1 MMPIAGR
8 LPFEWI
14 YPTGEKQEVRDPKWE
29 QYYEWGT
36 VIAGDCHYVKRHMPT
51 KLEGKIIATN
61 TTTASDVELFRT
73 MGVKYLVTTSPVMD
87 GRSFG
92 ANMLEAALVAIAG
105 KGRALENEELK
116 ELLDQLGFEPQLQ
129 ELTSMDAI
137 VMAGGIPKP
146 EDPLYEFT
154 QGEPKALLDVAGKP
168 MVQWVLDAISGT
180 ESVERVVL
188 ISLPEEAG
196 LTCSK
201 PVTYL
206 PDQGGLLEN
215 VRGGIEKA
223 VEINPEATHVLTVS
237 SDIPMIKSEMIDWMV
252 KENSGSDLELYYTV
266 ILREVMEKRFP
277 DQNGRIHS

>member
-1 MMPIAGR
+1 
-8 LPFEWI
+8 
-14 YPTGEKQEVRDPKWE
+14 
-29 QYYEWGT
+29 
-36 VIAGDCHYVKRHMPT
+36 
-51 KLEGKIIATN
+51 
-61 TTTASDVELFRT
+61 
-73 MGVKYLVTTSPVMD
+73 
-87 GRSFG
+87 
-92 ANMLEAALVAIAG
+92 
-105 KGRALENEELK
+105 
-116 ELLDQLGFEPQLQ
+116 
-129 ELTSMDAI
+129 MDAI
-137 VMAGGIPKP
+137 VMAGGIPKA

-266 ILREVMEKRFP
+266 IPRDVMEKRFP
-277 DQNGRIHS
+277 ESKRSYTLLKDIELCGGDLNMIRASTVHSNVDLWDQIVAARKSVFKQAALLGYGNLLLLLSRQLTLDGAVKRVTKKMNITGKAVISPYAELGMDVDKPHQLEIVRSELANTQPA

>member
-1 MMPIAGR
+1 
-8 LPFEWI
+8 
-14 YPTGEKQEVRDPKWE
+14 
-29 QYYEWGT
+29 
-36 VIAGDCHYVKRHMPT
+36 
-51 KLEGKIIATN
+51 
-61 TTTASDVELFRT
+61 
-73 MGVKYLVTTSPVMD
+73 
-87 GRSFG
+87 
-92 ANMLEAALVAIAG
+92 
-105 KGRALENEELK
+105 
-116 ELLDQLGFEPQLQ
+116 
-129 ELTSMDAI
+129 MDAI

-223 VEINPEATHVLTVS
+223 VDINPEATHVLTVS
-237 SDIPMIKSEMIDWMV
+237 SDIPIIKSEMIDWMV

-277 DQNGRIHS
+277 ESKRSYTLLKDAELCGGDLNMIRSSTVHANVDLWDQIVAARKSVFKQAALLGYGNLLLLLSRQLTLDGAVKRVTEKMNITGKAVISPYAELGMDVDKPHQLEIVRTELANTQPA

>member
-1 MMPIAGR
+1 
-8 LPFEWI
+8 
-14 YPTGEKQEVRDPKWE
+14 
-29 QYYEWGT
+29 
-36 VIAGDCHYVKRHMPT
+36 
-51 KLEGKIIATN
+51 
-61 TTTASDVELFRT
+61 
-73 MGVKYLVTTSPVMD
+73 
-87 GRSFG
+87 
-92 ANMLEAALVAIAG
+92 
-105 KGRALENEELK
+105 
-116 ELLDQLGFEPQLQ
+116 
-129 ELTSMDAI
+129 MDAI
-137 VMAGGIPKP
+137 VMAGGIPKA

-266 ILREVMEKRFP
+266 IPREVMEKRFP
-277 DQNGRIHS
+277 ESKRSYTLLKDAELCGGDLNMIRSSTVHANVDLWDQLVAARKSVFKQAALLGYGNLLLLLSRQLTLDGAVKRVMEKMNITGKAVISPYAELGMDVDKPHQLEIVRTELANTQPA

>member
-1 MMPIAGR
+1 
-8 LPFEWI
+8 
-14 YPTGEKQEVRDPKWE
+14 
-29 QYYEWGT
+29 
-36 VIAGDCHYVKRHMPT
+36 
-51 KLEGKIIATN
+51 
-61 TTTASDVELFRT
+61 
-73 MGVKYLVTTSPVMD
+73 
-87 GRSFG
+87 
-92 ANMLEAALVAIAG
+92 
-105 KGRALENEELK
+105 
-116 ELLDQLGFEPQLQ
+116 
-129 ELTSMDAI
+129 MDAI

-223 VEINPEATHVLTVS
+223 VDINPEATHVLTVS

-277 DQNGRIHS
+277 ESKRSYTLLKDAELCGGDLNMIRSSTVHANIDLWDQIVAARKSVFKQAALLGYGNLLLLLSRQLTLDGAVKRVTEKMNITGKAVISPYAELGMDVDKPHQLEIVRTELANTQPA